1 MPAQSKG
8 QVIQRQWE
16 LLRLI
21 PSHDLPGRTAAD
33 LSAAL
38 SSRGYEVTRRTVER
52 DLDGLA
58 LCMPLECNERKR
70 PQRWRWQK
78 TRGLDVPG
86 MEVAEAMA
94 LYMMKDAMTQHLPS
108 CFIDALH
115 GRFVQANKTLGL
127 LARAGA
133 NARWSDLVRVVPAHV
148 TLVAPRI
155 LPKIMQPL
163 QKALLNEIAIDASY
177 QSLKESAPTSRM
189 LYPRALLLRGSSLYL
204 IAHQKGTPGEP
215 RHYAVQR
222 LAAVRLRE
230 LEPWP
235 DGPFSLDA
243 FLKDGKDQFGDGRS
257 IQFTATIR
265 GGLEK
270 ILHDSPLSDDMTIE
284 ESGGVLTLTAT
295 VRDTWALRSWILS
308 HAENIHVRAPAALRS
323 DIAKRAKEAAA
334 QYE

>member
-52 DLDGLA
+52 DLEGLA
-58 LCMPLECNERKR
+58 LCMPLDINERER

-78 TRGLDVPG
+78 SQALDVPG

-94 LYMMKDAMTQHLPS
+94 LCMMKDAMTQHLLS
-108 CFIDALH
+108 CSINALH
-115 GRFVQANKTLGL
+115 GRFAQANKTLAL
-127 LARAGA
+127 LARTGA
-133 NARWSDLVRVVPAHV
+133 HARWSDLVRVVPAHV

-155 LPKIMQPL
+155 PTKIMQPV
-163 QKALLNEIAIDASY
+163 QRALLNEIAIEESY
-177 QSLKESAPTSRM
+177 QSLKDSAPVSRI
-189 LYPRALLLRGSSLYL
+189 LYPRALLLRGTSLYL
-204 IAHQKGTPGEP
+204 TAHQKSMPGEP

-222 LAAVRLRE
+222 LSAVRLRE

-235 DGPFSLDA
+235 EGSFFLDA

-257 IQFTATIR
+257 IQLKATIR

-270 ILHDSPLSDDMTIE
+270 ILHDSPLSEDMSIDG
-284 ESGGVLTLTAT
+284 SGGMLTLTAT
-295 VRDTWALRSWILS
+295 VGDTRALRGWILS
-308 HAENIHVRAPAALRS
+308 HAENVNVQAPAALRS
-323 DIAKRAKEAAA
+323 DIVKRAKVAA